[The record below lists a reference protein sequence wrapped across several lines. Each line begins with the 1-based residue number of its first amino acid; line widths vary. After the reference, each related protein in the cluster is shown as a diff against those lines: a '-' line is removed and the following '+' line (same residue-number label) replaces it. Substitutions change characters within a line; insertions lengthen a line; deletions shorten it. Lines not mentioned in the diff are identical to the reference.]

1 MKQCTRI
8 EIVVEQSVSGQVID
22 LLHKVGAPGY
32 TLIPD
37 IRGEGDRGTRRGD
50 ELAGD
55 SSNCLFIIA
64 CDDDTIIESLKAGL
78 RPLLS
83 RSGGVCLL
91 SAAEWLRH

>member
-1 MKQCTRI
+1 MKTCTRI
-8 EIVVEQSVSGQVID
+8 EIVVEQSVSGQVIE
-22 LLHKVGAPGY
+22 LLHKLGAPGY

-37 IRGEGDRGTRRGD
+37 IRGAGDRGNRRGD

-55 SSNCLFIIA
+55 SSNCMFIIA
-64 CDDDTIIESLKAGL
+64 CDDEAIIESLRVGL

-83 RSGGVCLL
+83 RSGGVCLV

>member
-1 MKQCTRI
+1 MKKCTRI
-8 EIVVEQSVSGQVID
+8 EIVVEQSVSRQVID

-55 SSNCLFIIA
+55 SSNCLFVIA
-64 CDDDTIIESLKAGL
+64 CDDAAIIESLSAGL

-83 RSGGVCLL
+83 RSGGACLF
-91 SAAEWLRH
+91 SEAQWLRH